1 MNQLNVCLMNDS
13 FPPIIDG
20 VSTCVLNYAEI
31 IHRKFGNVT
40 VCTPS
45 YPGVTDEYK
54 FPVIRYP
61 SFDLP
66 R

>member
-13 FPPIIDG
+13 FPPVIDG

-45 YPGVTDEYK
+45 YPGVTD
-54 FPVIRYP
+54 
-61 SFDLP
+61 
-66 R
+66 